1 MVNFLGFPLLG
12 ILIFVLKVI
21 HLLFNPSHCINDEL
35 QIVRKQL
42 YNPSQTEQTADICPP
57 QQLTHLKPPD
67 LQTDKTSAFSI
78 FTVADAQIIKYM

>member
-1 MVNFLGFPLLG
+1 M
-12 ILIFVLKVI
+12 
-21 HLLFNPSHCINDEL
+21 NDEL
-35 QIVRKQL
+35 QIVWKQL

-78 FTVADAQIIKYM
+78 FTVADAQIIKYMWLAADNSSGYLYDFTHWFYSLP